1 MFMQRDGVASKQL
14 DLAIFARMR
23 ATLCY
28 HCAMLNIQN
37 LTYLQ
42 GGIPLF
48 QQANLQAFAN
58 QRIGLV
64 GKNGCGKS
72 TLFRLIRGELK
83 PDGGEVSLQSG
94 KTIAYVEQEI
104 ASSDQPALE
113 FVLDGD
119 VPLRQ
124 LEKILAPK
132 NNIIQH
138 DTAWFEAQQHFEAID
153 GYGAKARAARL
164 LNGLGFAS
172 DSLER
177 PVTSFSGGWRMR
189 LNLAR
194 ALTHRA
200 DLLLLDEP
208 TNHLDLEAI
217 LWLEQ
222 YLARYPGSILLVSH
236 DREFLNATVN
246 RIAHVHDC
254 VIDSYAGDYDDFERA
269 RAEKIAQQNQAFQTQ
284 QAKIA
289 HLEDFVR
296 RFRAKATKAKQAQ
309 SRVKALERLT
319 RIAPAHVAD
328 GHFELEIEAPERSPD
343 LLLRAESMGFAYGD
357 NFPLSISLDETTS
370 HSTKLQKTA
379 AKSLVIPQAGE
390 RDGVSL
396 REPHVK
402 MLFQNID
409 LVLRAGARIAL
420 LGPNGAGKSTLIKL
434 LVGELAPTSGKL
446 EITPD
451 IRIGYFAQHQLENL
465 DSAATPLQHMERLA
479 PKETTL
485 ALRTFLGRFGL
496 AGNDEDRPVR
506 SFSGG
511 EKSRLAL
518 ALLAWQKPHLLLLDE
533 PTNHLDLDMRDA
545 LTIALEEYTGAV
557 MLVSHDRSL
566 IRAVAD
572 ELWLVADGAAKLF
585 DGDLEDYKSWIEAR
599 RPREAVQAKPEK
611 PLLKTAPKTNKKALL
626 SKQAKLETELSNAQA
641 ELSEINR
648 QLGDPATYAECSSD
662 FIADLNVRRERLES
676 KVAELEES
684 WLELEMSLEEAV

>member
-1 MFMQRDGVASKQL
+1 
-14 DLAIFARMR
+14 
-23 ATLCY
+23 
-28 HCAMLNIQN
+28 MLNIQN
-37 LTYLQ
+37 MTYLQ

-48 QQANLQAFAN
+48 QFANFQAFAN

-72 TLFRLIRGELK
+72 TLFRLIRGEIK
-83 PDGGEVSLQSG
+83 ADGGEVSLQSG
-94 KTIAYVEQEI
+94 KTLGYVEQEI
-104 ASSDQPALE
+104 ANSAQPALE

-119 VPLRQ
+119 GQLRG
-124 LEKILAPK
+124 LEKILARE
-132 NNIIQH
+132 QH
-138 DTAWFEAQQHFEAID
+138 DAAWFEAQHQFEAID
-153 GYGAKARAARL
+153 GYGAPARAAQL
-164 LNGLGFAS
+164 LNGLGFES
-172 DSLER
+172 DALQR
-177 PVTSFSGGWRMR
+177 PVSSFSGGWRMR

-194 ALTHRA
+194 ALMHRA

-254 VIDSYAGDYDDFERA
+254 VIDNYAGDYDDFERA
-269 RAEKIAQQNQAFQTQ
+269 RAERIALQNQAFQTQ

-319 RIAPAHVAD
+319 RIAPAHVTD

-343 LLLRAESMGFAYGD
+343 LLLRAESMGFGY
-357 NFPLSISLDETTS
+357 NE
-370 HSTKLQKTA
+370 KQ
-379 AKSLVIPQAGE
+379 
-390 RDGVSL
+390 
-396 REPHVK
+396 
-402 MLFQNID
+402 LFKNVD

-434 LVGELAPTSGKL
+434 LVGELKPTSGKL
-446 EITPD
+446 DITPD

-485 ALRTFLGRFGL
+485 TLRTFLGRFGL
-496 AGNDEDRPVR
+496 AGNSEERPVD

-545 LTIALEEYTGAV
+545 LTLALEEYTGAV
-557 MLVSHDRSL
+557 VLVSHDRSL
-566 IRAVAD
+566 IRAVAE
-572 ELWLVADGAAKLF
+572 ELWLVADHTARLF
-585 DGDLEDYKSWIEAR
+585 DGDLEDYKTWIDER
-599 RPREAVQAKPEK
+599 RKREPVPAKVEK
-611 PLLKTAPKTNKKALL
+611 STQPIANKPNRKVLQ
-626 SKQAKLETELSNAQA
+626 SKLNKLETELGKAQT
-641 ELSEINR
+641 ELTAINN
-648 QLGDPATYAECSSD
+648 QLGDPATYANSSSD
-662 FIADLNVRRERLES
+662 FIAKLNARRVELES
-676 KVAELEES
+676 KVAALEEG
-684 WLELEMSLEEAV
+684 WLEMQMSLEG

>member
-1 MFMQRDGVASKQL
+1 
-14 DLAIFARMR
+14 
-23 ATLCY
+23 
-28 HCAMLNIQN
+28 MLNILN

-42 GGIPLF
+42 GGMPLF

-72 TLFRLIRGELK
+72 TLFRLIRGEIK

-119 VPLRQ
+119 VQLRQ
-124 LEKILAPK
+124 LEVILAQA
-132 NNIIQH
+132 QH
-138 DTAWFEAQQHFEAID
+138 DAAWFEAQQQFEAID
-153 GYGAKARAARL
+153 GYGAPARAAQL
-164 LNGLGFAS
+164 LNGLGFTS
-172 DSLER
+172 DTLRR

-194 ALTHRA
+194 ALMHRA

-236 DREFLNATVN
+236 DREFLNASVD
-246 RIAHVHDC
+246 RIAHVHDH

-269 RAEKIAQQNQAFQTQ
+269 RAERIAQQNQAFQTQ

-328 GHFELEIEAPERSPD
+328 GYFELEIEAPERSPD
-343 LLLRAESMGFAYGD
+343 LLLRADKMGFAYGD
-357 NFPLSISLDETTS
+357 N
-370 HSTKLQKTA
+370 Q
-379 AKSLVIPQAGE
+379 
-390 RDGVSL
+390 
-396 REPHVK
+396 
-402 MLFQNID
+402 LFRNVD
-409 LVLRAGARIAL
+409 LLLRAGARIAL

-465 DSAATPLQHMERLA
+465 DSNATPLQHMERIA

-496 AGNDEDRPVR
+496 AGDSEDRPVA

-545 LTIALEEYTGAV
+545 LTLALEEYTGAV
-557 MLVSHDRSL
+557 VLVSHDRSL

-572 ELWLVADGAAKLF
+572 ELWLVADGGAKLF
-585 DGDLEDYKSWIEAR
+585 DGDLEDYKAWIETR
-599 RPREAVQAKPEK
+599 RPREAAPAKADKLDKQEK
-611 PLLKTAPKTNKKALL
+611 PARAAAFKPNRKALQ
-626 SKQAKLETELSNAQA
+626 SKQARLEAELDKAQTELTG
-641 ELSEINR
+641 ITH
-648 QLGDPATYAECSSD
+648 QLGDPATYADCSSD
-662 FIADLNVRRERLES
+662 FIASLNARRELLES

-684 WLELEMSLEEAV
+684 WLEMEMSLEGTV

>member
-1 MFMQRDGVASKQL
+1 
-14 DLAIFARMR
+14 
-23 ATLCY
+23 
-28 HCAMLNIQN
+28 MLNIQN
-37 LTYLQ
+37 MTYLQ
-42 GGIPLF
+42 GGMTLF

-72 TLFRLIRGELK
+72 TLFRLIRGEIK
-83 PDGGEVSLQSG
+83 PDGGEISLQAG
-94 KTIAYVEQEI
+94 KTLAYVEQEI
-104 ASSDQPALE
+104 ANSTQPALE

-119 VPLRQ
+119 IQLRR
-124 LEKILAPK
+124 LEKILARE
-132 NNIIQH
+132 QH
-138 DTAWFEAQQHFEAID
+138 DAAWFDAQHRFEAID
-153 GYGAKARAARL
+153 GYAAKARAAQL
-164 LNGLGFAS
+164 LNGLGFAN
-172 DSLER
+172 DALER

-194 ALTHRA
+194 ALMHRA

-328 GHFELEIEAPERSPD
+328 GHFELEIEAPERGPD
-343 LLLRAESMGFAYGD
+343 LLLRAEGMGFAYGD
-357 NFPLSISLDETTS
+357 KN
-370 HSTKLQKTA
+370 
-379 AKSLVIPQAGE
+379 
-390 RDGVSL
+390 
-396 REPHVK
+396 
-402 MLFQNID
+402 LFQNVN
-409 LVLRAGARIAL
+409 LALRAGARIAL

-434 LVGELAPTSGKL
+434 LVGELKPTSGKL

-465 DSAATPLQHMERLA
+465 DSAATPLRHLERLA

-496 AGNDEDRPVR
+496 AGDSEDRPVA

-545 LTIALEEYTGAV
+545 LTLALEEYTGAV
-557 MLVSHDRSL
+557 VLVSHDRSL

-572 ELWLVADGAAKLF
+572 ELWLIADGEAKLF
-585 DGDLEDYKSWIEAR
+585 DGDLEDYKSWIETR
-599 RPREAVQAKPEK
+599 RPRETVATPEK
-611 PLLKTAPKTNKKALL
+611 PRPEAAPKPKKKALL
-626 SKQAKLETELSNAQA
+626 SRQAKLEAELATAQA

-648 QLGDPATYAECSSD
+648 QLADPATYAECSGDEIGS
-662 FIADLNVRRERLES
+662 LNARRESLEA
-676 KVAELEES
+676 KAAELEES
-684 WLELEMSLEEAV
+684 WLELEMALEGAV

>member
-1 MFMQRDGVASKQL
+1 
-14 DLAIFARMR
+14 
-23 ATLCY
+23 
-28 HCAMLNIQN
+28 MLNIQN

-42 GGIPLF
+42 GGIPLL
-48 QQANLQAFAN
+48 QNVNLQAFAD

-72 TLFRLIRGELK
+72 TLFRLIRGEIK
-83 PDGGEVSLQSG
+83 PDGGEVSLQAG
-94 KTIAYVEQEI
+94 KTIAFVEQEI
-104 ASSDQPALE
+104 TNSDQPALE

-119 VPLRQ
+119 AELRQ
-124 LEKILAPK
+124 LENILAQE
-132 NNIIQH
+132 NH
-138 DTAWFEAQQHFEAID
+138 DSAWFDAQHRFEAID
-153 GYGAKARAARL
+153 GYGAKARAAQL
-164 LNGLGFAS
+164 LNGLGFAN
-172 DSLER
+172 DTLER
-177 PVTSFSGGWRMR
+177 KVESFSGGWRMR

-194 ALTHRA
+194 ALMHRA

-236 DREFLNATVN
+236 DREFLNACVN

-254 VIDSYAGDYDDFERA
+254 TIDTYTGDYDDFERA
-269 RAEKIAQQNQAFQTQ
+269 RAERIAQQNQAFERQ
-284 QAKIA
+284 QEKIA
-289 HLEDFVR
+289 HMEDFVR
-296 RFRAKATKAKQAQ
+296 RFRAQATKAKQAQ
-309 SRVKALERLT
+309 SRIKALERIQ
-319 RIAPAHVAD
+319 RIAAVHITD

-343 LLLRAESMGFAYGD
+343 LLLRAEKMGFAYGD
-357 NFPLSISLDETTS
+357 K
-370 HSTKLQKTA
+370 KLF
-379 AKSLVIPQAGE
+379 S
-390 RDGVSL
+390 
-396 REPHVK
+396 
-402 MLFQNID
+402 NIE

-434 LVGELAPTSGKL
+434 LVGELQPTSGKL
-446 EITPD
+446 ELTPD

-465 DSAATPLQHMERLA
+465 DSAATPLQHMERIA

-485 ALRTFLGRFGL
+485 VLRTFLGRFGL
-496 AGNDEDRPVR
+496 ASDSEDRPVA

-585 DGDLEDYKSWIEAR
+585 DGDLEDYKTWIETR
-599 RPREAVQAKPEK
+599 RPRETVAQTPQEK
-611 PLLKTAPKTNKKALL
+611 PKAQTAPKQNRKTLQ
-626 SKQAKLETELSNAQA
+626 SKQNKLETELSKVQT
-641 ELSEINR
+641 ELAAVNQ
-648 QLGDPATYAECSSD
+648 QLADPDTYANPDRAKVEK
-662 FIADLNVRRERLES
+662 LNAEHARLQA
-676 KVAELEES
+676 KVAELEET
-684 WLELEMSLEEAV
+684 WLELEMAKEEAS

>member
-1 MFMQRDGVASKQL
+1 
-14 DLAIFARMR
+14 
-23 ATLCY
+23 
-28 HCAMLNIQN
+28 MLNIQN
-37 LTYLQ
+37 MTYLQ

-48 QQANLQAFAN
+48 QSANLQAFAN

-72 TLFRLIRGELK
+72 TLFRLIRGEIK
-83 PDGGEVSLQSG
+83 SDGGEVSLQSG
-94 KTIAYVEQEI
+94 KTLGYVEQEI
-104 ASSDQPALE
+104 ANSAQPALE

-119 VPLRQ
+119 SQLRR
-124 LEKILAPK
+124 LEKILAQE
-132 NNIIQH
+132 QH
-138 DTAWFEAQQHFEAID
+138 DAAWFEAQQHFESID
-153 GYGAKARAARL
+153 GYGAPARAAQL
-164 LNGLGFAS
+164 LNGLGFEA
-172 DSLER
+172 DALQR
-177 PVTSFSGGWRMR
+177 PVSSFSGGWRMR

-194 ALTHRA
+194 ALMHRA

-217 LWLEQ
+217 IWLEQ

-269 RAEKIAQQNQAFQTQ
+269 RAERIALQNQAFQTQ

-319 RIAPAHVAD
+319 RIAPAHVTD

-343 LLLRAESMGFAYGD
+343 LLLRAEGMGFAYGD
-357 NFPLSISLDETTS
+357 KKLFDNVDLS
-370 HSTKLQKTA
+370 
-379 AKSLVIPQAGE
+379 
-390 RDGVSL
+390 
-396 REPHVK
+396 
-402 MLFQNID
+402 
-409 LVLRAGARIAL
+409 LRAGARIAL

-434 LVGELAPTSGKL
+434 LVGELQPTKGKL

-485 ALRTFLGRFGL
+485 TLRTFLGRFGL
-496 AGNDEDRPVR
+496 AGNSEERPVE

-545 LTIALEEYTGAV
+545 LTLALEEYTGAV
-557 MLVSHDRSL
+557 VLVSHDRSL

-572 ELWLVADGAAKLF
+572 ELWLVADNTAKLF
-585 DGDLEDYKSWIEAR
+585 DGDLEDYKEWIETR
-599 RPREAVQAKPEK
+599 RRREVVPAKADKPVQIAAPKPNRKAVQ
-611 PLLKTAPKTNKKALL
+611 
-626 SKQAKLETELSNAQA
+626 SKLAKLETELGKAQT
-641 ELSEINR
+641 ELGAINN
-648 QLGDPATYAECSSD
+648 QLGDPATYAESNGD
-662 FIADLNVRRERLES
+662 LIAKLNARRVVLES
-676 KVAELEES
+676 QVAELEES
-684 WLELEMSLEEAV
+684 WFEIEMSLE

>member
-1 MFMQRDGVASKQL
+1 
-14 DLAIFARMR
+14 
-23 ATLCY
+23 
-28 HCAMLNIQN
+28 MLNIQN

-42 GGIPLF
+42 GGIPLL
-48 QQANLQAFAN
+48 QNVNLQAFAD

-72 TLFRLIRGELK
+72 TLFRLIRGEIK
-83 PDGGEVSLQSG
+83 PDGGEITMQSG

-104 ASSDQPALE
+104 ANSDMPALE

-119 VPLRQ
+119 AELRL
-124 LEKILAPK
+124 LEKTLAK
-132 NNIIQH
+132 ENH
-138 DTAWFEAQQHFEAID
+138 DTAWFDAQHRYEAID
-153 GYGAKARAARL
+153 GYGAKARAAQL
-164 LNGLGFAS
+164 LNGLGFAN
-172 DSLER
+172 DTLER
-177 PVTSFSGGWRMR
+177 TVASFSGGWRMR

-194 ALTHRA
+194 ALMHRA

-236 DREFLNATVN
+236 DREFLNACVN
-246 RIAHVHDC
+246 RIAHVHDQT
-254 VIDSYAGDYDDFERA
+254 IDTYTGDYDDFERA
-269 RAEKIAQQNQAFQTQ
+269 RAERIAQQNQAFNKQ
-284 QAKIA
+284 QEKIA

-296 RFRAKATKAKQAQ
+296 RFRAQATKAKQAQ
-309 SRVKALERLT
+309 SRIKALDRIT
-319 RIAPAHVAD
+319 RIAAVHVTD

-343 LLLRAESMGFAYGD
+343 LLLRAEKMGFAYGD
-357 NFPLSISLDETTS
+357 
-370 HSTKLQKTA
+370 KT
-379 AKSLVIPQAGE
+379 
-390 RDGVSL
+390 
-396 REPHVK
+396 
-402 MLFQNID
+402 LFKNIE

-434 LVGELAPTSGKL
+434 LVGELQPTVGKL
-446 EITPD
+446 EFTPD

-485 ALRTFLGRFGL
+485 ALRNFLGRFGL
-496 AGNDEDRPVR
+496 AGDSEDRPVA

-557 MLVSHDRSL
+557 VIVSHDRSL

-572 ELWLVADGAAKLF
+572 ELWLVADGEAKLF
-585 DGDLEDYKSWIEAR
+585 DGDLEDYKSWIETR
-599 RPREAVQAKPEK
+599 RPREAVAQPQVEK
-611 PLLKTAPKTNKKALL
+611 PRPQNAPKANRKALQ
-626 SKQAKLETELSNAQA
+626 SKQNKLETALVAAQA
-641 ELSEINR
+641 ELAAVDQ
-648 QLGDPATYAECSSD
+648 QLADPATYANPD
-662 FIADLNVRRERLES
+662 RAKVNQLNAEHARLAA
-676 KVAELEES
+676 KVAELEEG
-684 WLELEMSLEEAV
+684 WLELEMAKEEAG

>member
-1 MFMQRDGVASKQL
+1 
-14 DLAIFARMR
+14 
-23 ATLCY
+23 
-28 HCAMLNIQN
+28 MLNIQN
-37 LTYLQ
+37 LTCLQ
-42 GGIPLF
+42 GGIPLL
-48 QQANLQAFAN
+48 QNINLQVYAN

-72 TLFRLIRGELK
+72 TLFRLIRGEIR
-83 PDGGEVSLQSG
+83 PDGGEISLQSG
-94 KTIAYVEQEI
+94 KTIAFVEQEI
-104 ASSDQPALE
+104 AHSSQPAIE

-119 VPLRQ
+119 VELRL
-124 LEKILAPK
+124 LEKMLARE
-132 NNIIQH
+132 QH
-138 DTAWFEAQQHFEAID
+138 DPAWFDAQHRYEAIN
-153 GYGAKARAARL
+153 GYVARARAAQL
-164 LNGLGFAS
+164 LNGLGFAN
-172 DSLER
+172 DTLER

-194 ALTHRA
+194 ALMNRA

-222 YLARYPGSILLVSH
+222 YLARYPGSLILVSH
-236 DREFLNATVN
+236 DREFLNACVN
-246 RIAHVHDC
+246 RIAHVHDQT
-254 VIDSYAGDYDDFERA
+254 IDCYAGDYDNFESA
-269 RAEKIAQQNQAFQTQ
+269 RAERIAQQNQAFQTQ

-319 RIAPAHVAD
+319 RIAPAHVTD

-343 LLLRAESMGFAYGD
+343 LLLRADGMSFGYGV
-357 NFPLSISLDETTS
+357 NF
-370 HSTKLQKTA
+370 
-379 AKSLVIPQAGE
+379 
-390 RDGVSL
+390 
-396 REPHVK
+396 
-402 MLFQNID
+402 LFRNVN

-434 LVGELAPTSGKL
+434 LVGELHPTLGKL

-465 DSAATPLQHMERLA
+465 DSSSTPLQHMERLA

-496 AGNDEDRPVR
+496 AGDSEDRPVA

-545 LTIALEEYTGAV
+545 LTLALEEYTGAV
-557 MLVSHDRSL
+557 VLVSHDRSL

-572 ELWLVADGAAKLF
+572 ELWLVADGEAKLF
-585 DGDLEDYKSWIEAR
+585 DGDLEDYKSWIETR
-599 RPREAVQAKPEK
+599 RPREASAQAQPEK
-611 PLLKTAPKTNKKALL
+611 LRREAAPKPNRKALQ
-626 SKQAKLETELSNAQA
+626 SKQSKLETALASAQTELA
-641 ELSEINR
+641 EINR
-648 QLGDPATYAECSSD
+648 QLADPATYEKISRTE
-662 FIADLNVRRERLES
+662 IANLNTAHASLEK
-676 KVAELEES
+676 KVADLEES
-684 WLELEMSLEEAV
+684 WLELEMAIEDGV

>member
-1 MFMQRDGVASKQL
+1 
-14 DLAIFARMR
+14 
-23 ATLCY
+23 
-28 HCAMLNIQN
+28 MLNILN
-37 LTYLQ
+37 MTYLQ
-42 GGIPLF
+42 GGEPLF
-48 QQANLQAFAN
+48 SSANLQAFAN

-72 TLFRLIRGELK
+72 TLFRLIRGELQVES
-83 PDGGEVSLQSG
+83 GEVSLQSG
-94 KTIAYVEQEI
+94 KTLAYVEQEI
-104 ASSDQPALE
+104 ANSDQSAMG

-119 VPLRQ
+119 EELRR
-124 LEKILAPK
+124 LEKILGKAS
-132 NNIIQH
+132 H
-138 DTAWFEAQQHFEAID
+138 DAAWFEAQQRFESID
-153 GYGAKARAARL
+153 GYGAPARAAQL
-164 LNGLGFAS
+164 LSGLGFEA
-172 DSLER
+172 DSLTR
-177 PVTSFSGGWRMR
+177 KVASFSGGWRMR

-194 ALTHRA
+194 ALMHRA

-269 RAEKIAQQNQAFQTQ
+269 RAERIAQQNQAFQTQ

-319 RIAPAHVAD
+319 RIAPAHVSD

-343 LLLRAESMGFAYGD
+343 LLMRLENMGFAYG
-357 NFPLSISLDETTS
+357 E
-370 HSTKLQKTA
+370 KT
-379 AKSLVIPQAGE
+379 
-390 RDGVSL
+390 
-396 REPHVK
+396 
-402 MLFQNID
+402 LFQSMNM
-409 LVLRAGARIAL
+409 VLRAGARIAL

-434 LVGELAPTSGKL
+434 LVGELHPTSGRL
-446 EITPD
+446 DVTPD

-465 DSAATPLQHMERLA
+465 DSQATPLQHMERIA

-485 ALRTFLGRFGL
+485 TLRTFLGRFGL
-496 AGNDEDRPVR
+496 AGNAEDRPVE

-545 LTIALEEYTGAV
+545 LTLALEEYAGAV
-557 MLVSHDRSL
+557 VIVSHDRSL

-572 ELWLVADGAAKLF
+572 ELWLVADGEAKLF
-585 DGDLEDYKSWIEAR
+585 DGDLEDYKDWIESR
-599 RPREAVQAKPEK
+599 RPRETVKAVPVKAVQPA
-611 PLLKTAPKTNKKALL
+611 APKVNKKALQ
-626 SKQAKLETELSNAQA
+626 SKRAKLEAELNKVQA
-641 ELSEINR
+641 ELSAINA
-648 QLGDPATYAECSSD
+648 QLGDPATYSSCSND
-662 FIADLNVRRERLES
+662 FIAGLNTRREVVQT
-676 KVAELEES
+676 KVDELEEV
-684 WLELEMSLEEAV
+684 WLELEMALEE

>member
-1 MFMQRDGVASKQL
+1 
-14 DLAIFARMR
+14 
-23 ATLCY
+23 
-28 HCAMLNIQN
+28 MLNIQN
-37 LTYLQ
+37 LSYLQ
-42 GGIPLF
+42 GGVPLL
-48 QQANLQAFAN
+48 QNVNLQAYAN

-72 TLFRLIRGELK
+72 TLFRLIRGEIK
-83 PDGGEVSLQSG
+83 PDGGEIAMQSG
-94 KTIAYVEQEI
+94 KSIAFVEQEI
-104 ASSDQPALE
+104 ANSEQPALE

-119 VPLRQ
+119 TELRG
-124 LEKILAPK
+124 LEKTLAHE
-132 NNIIQH
+132 QH
-138 DTAWFEAQQHFEAID
+138 DPAWFEAQQRFEAID
-153 GYGAKARAARL
+153 GYVAPARAAQL
-164 LNGLGFAS
+164 LNGLGFAN

-177 PVTSFSGGWRMR
+177 SVASFSGGWRMR

-194 ALTHRA
+194 ALMHRA

-236 DREFLNATVN
+236 DREFLNACVN
-246 RIAHVHDC
+246 RIAHMHDLA
-254 VIDSYAGDYDDFERA
+254 IDTYTGDYDAFERA
-269 RAEKIAQQNQAFQTQ
+269 RAERIAQQNQAFQTQ

-328 GHFELEIEAPERSPD
+328 GHFELEIEAPERGPD
-343 LLLRAESMGFAYGD
+343 LLMRAEKMGFAYGD
-357 NFPLSISLDETTS
+357 
-370 HSTKLQKTA
+370 KT
-379 AKSLVIPQAGE
+379 
-390 RDGVSL
+390 
-396 REPHVK
+396 
-402 MLFQNID
+402 LFKNIE
-409 LVLRAGARIAL
+409 LVLRADARIAL

-434 LVGELAPTSGKL
+434 LVGELQPTQGKL

-496 AGNDEDRPVR
+496 ASDSEDRPVE

-545 LTIALEEYTGAV
+545 LTLALEEYTGAV
-557 MLVSHDRSL
+557 VIVSHDRSL

-572 ELWLVADGAAKLF
+572 ELYLVADGEAKLF
-585 DGDLEDYKSWIEAR
+585 DGDLEDYKRWIETR
-599 RPREAVQAKPEK
+599 RPREAAAQTEK
-611 PLLKTAPKTNKKALL
+611 PRRENAPKPNKKALQ
-626 SKQAKLETELSNAQA
+626 SKQTKLETALASAQSELAA
-641 ELSEINR
+641 INR
-648 QLGDPATYAECSSD
+648 QLADSSTYADPDRGKVDQLNALHVVLEGR
-662 FIADLNVRRERLES
+662 IAEMEEIWLGLEM
-676 KVAELEES
+676 ALEEIG
-684 WLELEMSLEEAV
+684 

>member
-1 MFMQRDGVASKQL
+1 
-14 DLAIFARMR
+14 
-23 ATLCY
+23 
-28 HCAMLNIQN
+28 MLNIQN

-42 GGIPLF
+42 GGIALF

-64 GKNGCGKS
+64 GKNGCGKT
-72 TLFRLIRGELK
+72 TLFRLIRGELR
-83 PDGGEVSLQSG
+83 PDSGEVSLQSG

-104 ASSDQPALE
+104 ANSAQPALE

-119 VPLRQ
+119 VQLRQ
-124 LEKILAPK
+124 LEKTLARD
-132 NNIIQH
+132 NH
-138 DTAWFEAQQHFEAID
+138 DSAWFDAQHQFEAID
-153 GYGAKARAARL
+153 GYGAKARAAQL

-194 ALTHRA
+194 ALMHRA

-222 YLARYPGSILLVSH
+222 YLSRYPGSILLVSH

-246 RIAHVHDC
+246 RIAHVHDL
-254 VIDSYAGDYDDFERA
+254 VIDSYAGDYDNFERA

-343 LLLRAESMGFAYGD
+343 LLLRAENMGFAYGD
-357 NFPLSISLDETTS
+357 
-370 HSTKLQKTA
+370 KK
-379 AKSLVIPQAGE
+379 
-390 RDGVSL
+390 
-396 REPHVK
+396 
-402 MLFQNID
+402 LFQNID

-479 PKETTL
+479 PKETALT
-485 ALRTFLGRFGL
+485 LRTFLGRFGL
-496 AGNDEDRPVR
+496 AGNDEDRPVA

-557 MLVSHDRSL
+557 VLVSHDRSL

-572 ELWLVADGAAKLF
+572 ELWLVADGNAKLF

-599 RPREAVQAKPEK
+599 RPRETVQAKPEK
-611 PLLKTAPKTNKKALL
+611 PLQKTAPKPNRKALQ
-626 SKQAKLETELSNAQA
+626 SKQTKLETELNKAQN

-648 QLGDPATYAECSSD
+648 QLGDPATYSECSSD

-684 WLELEMSLEEAV
+684 WLELEMSLEEAM

>member
-1 MFMQRDGVASKQL
+1 
-14 DLAIFARMR
+14 
-23 ATLCY
+23 
-28 HCAMLNIQN
+28 MLNIQN
-37 LTYLQ
+37 LSYLQ

-48 QQANLQAFAN
+48 QNVSLLAYSN

-72 TLFRLIRGELK
+72 TLFRLIRGEIK
-83 PDGGEVSLQSG
+83 PDSGEVSIQPG

-104 ASSDQPALE
+104 DNSDQPALE

-119 VPLRQ
+119 AELRL
-124 LEKILAPK
+124 LEKTLARD
-132 NNIIQH
+132 NHDAEWFDAQH
-138 DTAWFEAQQHFEAID
+138 RFEDID
-153 GYGAKARAARL
+153 GYGAEARAAQL
-164 LNGLGFAS
+164 LNGLGFAN
-172 DSLER
+172 DTLVQ
-177 PVTSFSGGWRMR
+177 PVSSFSGGWRMR

-194 ALTHRA
+194 ALMHRA

-236 DREFLNATVN
+236 DREFLNACVN
-246 RIAHVHDC
+246 RIAHVHDQA
-254 VIDSYAGDYDDFERA
+254 IDCYTGDYDYFEHA
-269 RAEKIAQQNQAFQTQ
+269 RAEKITLQNQAFNKQ
-284 QAKIA
+284 QEKIA
-289 HLEDFVR
+289 HLEDYVR

-309 SRVKALERLT
+309 SRLKALDRIT
-319 RIAPAHVAD
+319 RIAAVHVTN

-343 LLLRAESMGFAYGD
+343 LLMRAEKMGFAYGD
-357 NFPLSISLDETTS
+357 
-370 HSTKLQKTA
+370 KT
-379 AKSLVIPQAGE
+379 
-390 RDGVSL
+390 
-396 REPHVK
+396 
-402 MLFQNID
+402 LFRNIE

-434 LVGELAPTSGKL
+434 LVGELQPTSGTL
-446 EITPD
+446 EVTPD

-465 DSAATPLQHMERLA
+465 DTTATPLQHMERVA
-479 PKETTL
+479 PGETTL
-485 ALRTFLGRFGL
+485 ALRNFLGRFGM
-496 AGNDEDRPVR
+496 AGDSEDRPVA

-557 MLVSHDRSL
+557 MIVSHDRSL

-572 ELWLVADGAAKLF
+572 ELWLVADGEAKLF
-585 DGDLEDYKSWIEAR
+585 DGDLEDYKSWIESR
-599 RPREAVQAKPEK
+599 RPREAATKPRQEK
-611 PLLKTAPKTNKKALL
+611 SRTQCAPKPNRKALQ
-626 SKQAKLETELSNAQA
+626 SKQRKLETTLSTAQA
-641 ELSEINR
+641 ELAIVNQ
-648 QLGDPATYAECSSD
+648 QLADPATYASPDRDKISE
-662 FIADLNVRRERLES
+662 LNATHASLEE

-684 WLELEMSLEEAV
+684 WLVLEMAMEER

>member
-1 MFMQRDGVASKQL
+1 
-14 DLAIFARMR
+14 
-23 ATLCY
+23 
-28 HCAMLNIQN
+28 MLNILN
-37 LTYLQ
+37 MTYLQ
-42 GGIPLF
+42 GGVPLL
-48 QQANLQAFAN
+48 QQANLQVYAN

-72 TLFRLIRGELK
+72 TLFRLIRGEIN
-83 PDGGEVSLQSG
+83 PESGEVSLQSG
-94 KTIAYVEQEI
+94 KTLAYVEQEI
-104 ASSDQPALE
+104 ENSDQAALE

-119 VPLRQ
+119 VQLRQ
-124 LEKILAPK
+124 LEKILIK
-132 NNIIQH
+132 EQH
-138 DTAWFEAQQHFEAID
+138 DTAWFEAQQHFEAIE
-153 GYGAKARAARL
+153 GYGAPARAAQL
-164 LNGLGFAS
+164 LNGLGFAT
-172 DSLER
+172 DSLVR
-177 PVTSFSGGWRMR
+177 PVSSFSGGWRMR

-194 ALTHRA
+194 ALMHRA

-222 YLARYPGSILLVSH
+222 YLSRYPGSILLVSH

-254 VIDSYAGDYDDFERA
+254 VIDCYAGDYDDFERA

-284 QAKIA
+284 QLKIA

-296 RFRAKATKAKQAQ
+296 RFRAQATKAKQAQ

-319 RIAPAHVAD
+319 RIAPAHITD

-343 LLLRAESMGFAYGD
+343 LLMRLDNMGFAYG
-357 NFPLSISLDETTS
+357 E
-370 HSTKLQKTA
+370 KK
-379 AKSLVIPQAGE
+379 
-390 RDGVSL
+390 
-396 REPHVK
+396 
-402 MLFQNID
+402 LFQNMNM
-409 LVLRAGARIAL
+409 VLRAGARIAL

-434 LVGELAPTSGKL
+434 LVGELQPTSGRL
-446 EITPD
+446 DITPD

-496 AGNDEDRPVR
+496 AGNAEDRPVA

-545 LTIALEEYTGAV
+545 LTIALEEYAGAV
-557 MLVSHDRSL
+557 VIVSHDRSL

-572 ELWLVADGAAKLF
+572 ELWLVADGEASLF
-585 DGDLEDYKSWIEAR
+585 DGDLDDYKSWIEAR
-599 RPREAVQAKPEK
+599 RPREAVQAKAVK
-611 PLLKTAPKTNKKALL
+611 PAQVAAAKPNKKAL
-626 SKQAKLETELSNAQA
+626 QTRRTKLELELNKAQG
-641 ELSEINR
+641 ELTEING
-648 QLGDPATYAECSSD
+648 QLGDPDTYANCSND
-662 FIADLNVRRERLES
+662 FIASLNTRREIVQSR
-676 KVAELEES
+676 VDELEEG
-684 WLELEMSLEEAV
+684 WLELELALEE